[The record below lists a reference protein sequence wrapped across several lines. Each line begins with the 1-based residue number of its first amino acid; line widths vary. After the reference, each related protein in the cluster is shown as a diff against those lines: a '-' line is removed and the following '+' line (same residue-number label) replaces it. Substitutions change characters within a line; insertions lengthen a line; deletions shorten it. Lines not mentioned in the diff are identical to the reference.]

1 MPEEASAPE
10 AESGVEARVMLFEG
24 PTNTTAKRNT
34 LEDYFAQLAESPG
47 LYLQYDNGY
56 RSWSYTYAQV
66 GTAART
72 FSARTAKHTSPM
84 PPLPIIDKIL

>member
-1 MPEEASAPE
+1 
-10 AESGVEARVMLFEG
+10 VMLIEG
-24 PTNTTAKRNT
+24 PTNPTGKRTTLA
-34 LEDYFAQLAESPG
+34 DYFAQLAESPG

-72 FSARTAKHTSPM
+72 FSAKLRVQGRILTSRTQLEVDWDGCPNYAASWWC
-84 PPLPIIDKIL
+84 L